1 MQRSRVTHIPTATTT
16 SALSNGAHKNGCGYV
31 DNDRRLF
38 RRPSLQGMISF
49 NKERSFFLEKK
60 KEPKKNPV
68 WAPTSKTPLRNNDLN
83 AKGDI
88 FNELRMGTFS
98 KRFDTSFFVT
108 CPVHG
113 DLCSLCV

>member
-1 MQRSRVTHIPTATTT
+1 MQRSRVTHIPIATTT

-98 KRFDTSFFVT
+98 KRFDQRCEMANS
-108 CPVHG
+108 
-113 DLCSLCV
+113 SR